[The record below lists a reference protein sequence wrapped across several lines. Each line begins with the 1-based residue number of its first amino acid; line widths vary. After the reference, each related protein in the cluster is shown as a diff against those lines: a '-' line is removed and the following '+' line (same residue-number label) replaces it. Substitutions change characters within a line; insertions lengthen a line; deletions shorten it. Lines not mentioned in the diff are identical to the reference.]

1 MAAEEVRSA
10 SVASSPA
17 TNLQIPYKV
26 SPARQIFTTSAR
38 CDAMRVSSCAKTGM
52 PERVNCSG
60 KGRRR
65 RRQRD
70 CYGLRIKCSPFASQ
84 PTRLGCA
91 VSSPDVSVC
100 WVETTARHDKTA
112 SSHCSL
118 IEVGLMFSVPLNTL
132 FNSIRLNQ
140 TAKVHLHIKV
150 ISTTKLY
157 VEKFVVF

>member
-1 MAAEEVRSA
+1 MAAEEVRS
-10 SVASSPA
+10 VASSPA
-17 TNLQIPYKV
+17 ANLQIPYKV
-26 SPARQIFTTSAR
+26 SPARQIITTSAR

-65 RRQRD
+65 WRQRD
-70 CYGLRIKCSPFASQ
+70 CYGLGIKCSPFAS
-84 PTRLGCA
+84 RLGCA

-112 SSHCSL
+112 SSYCSL
-118 IEVGLMFSVPLNTL
+118 IEVCEFGLMFSVPLNTL